1 MKDKN
6 KKLIIVVASLLLVI
20 GVSFAY
26 FTVSVLLD
34 GDGASTSGTTAT
46 LGSSELKVEGSLSFS
61 DIDVYPGHK
70 NVSSIKVV
78 ATGDNELIPYHVIW
92 EGENTL
98 NTTLK
103 YTVYKLEQS
112 INVKATCEKKNQ
124 VIEGS
129 KTYYEECNISN
140 ESKLGSIISSGEIKK
155 GETKKNIISDEFITS
170 SKEGEEIYYYVILEY
185 PNNDENQNSDI
196 GGRFSGEVKVEIND
210 IKADISIIATYIE
223 ENGEYKEVEE
233 IPSEGYQLN
242 TEKSSCNNN
251 AILGWDKEN
260 SRIYVERLNKS
271 GTECTL
277 YYDEYV
283 SAKEAILANSKV
295 NDGTPNF
302 SQAAT
307 TDEGIY
313 KTEDDWGESYYFR
326 GAVTNNWLKFAG
338 YYWRI
343 IRINGDGSIR
353 AIYNGTSTTAT
364 EKNTMINN
372 GDNQDF
378 GSDYDQF
385 EYVGYMYTEGEQ
397 HGNTTNSSIKTVIDN
412 WYNSNLKSYADKISK
427 EAGFCGDREMASGY
441 EWSSKP
447 SSDTYCLGHERLAQN
462 SNSVN
467 PTLKCSNSLDLYTV
481 SGSSKGNKALTNPVG
496 LIIADEV
503 AMAGAKYGNGNTSY
517 YLYVDEPY
525 WTMSPYGFFPLN
537 TFPTNMFY
545 IDWSGGI
552 GIVNSAYSFGVRP
565 VINIVGDVTLTG
577 TGTNS
582 DPYVVIGAE

>member
-295 NDGTPNF
+295 NDGTPDF
-302 SQAAT
+302 SKIAT

-326 GAVTNNWLKFAG
+326 GAVNNNWLKFAG

-353 AIYNGTSTTAT
+353 LIYNGIADSDKPDSSNVAGTSTQLQNS
-364 EKNTMINN
+364 EFNSLYN
-372 GDNQDF
+372 DNM
-378 GSDYDQF
+378 
-385 EYVGYMYTEGEQ
+385 YVGYMYTSNQ
-397 HGNTTNSSIKTVIDN
+397 AHGLGSSSTIKEVLDN
-412 WYNSNLKSYADKISK
+412 WYQTNIINKGYESK
-427 EAGFCGDREMASGY
+427 VSIEAGFCGDRTSYSGNGIGTAATDY
-441 EWSSKP
+441 
-447 SSDTYCLGHERLAQN
+447 TVYNRLIMN
-462 SNSVN
+462 KL
-467 PTLKCSNSLDLYTV
+467 PILKCSNNNDLYTI
-481 SGSSKGNKALTNPVG
+481 SLSSKGNKVLTNPIG
-496 LIIADEV
+496 LITADEV
-503 AMAGAKYGNGNTSY
+503 SMAGGVYGQTNQSY
-517 YLYVDEPY
+517 YLYTNTNY
-525 WTMSPYGFFPLN
+525 WTISPYLFH
-537 TFPTNMFY
+537 
-545 IDWSGGI
+545 SGSASVSRVDYNGQI
-552 GIVNSAYSFGVRP
+552 SSNYVYNSNGVRP
-565 VINIVGDVTLTG
+565 VINLASDVIISGIG
-577 TGTNS
+577 TS
-582 DPYVVIGAE
+582 DDPYVVIGAK

>member
-103 YTVYKLEQS
+103 YTVYKVEQS

-295 NDGTPNF
+295 NDGTPDF
-302 SQAAT
+302 SKIAT

-326 GAVTNNWLKFAG
+326 GAVTNNWVKFAG

-353 AIYNGTSTTAT
+353 LIYNGTSTQTT
-364 EKNTMINN
+364 GDTTLINN
-372 GDNQDF
+372 GINQAF
-378 GSDYDQF
+378 NTNYNRN
-385 EYVGYMYTEGEQ
+385 EYVGYMYTINQQ
-397 HGNTTNSSIKTVIDN
+397 HGNGTSSSIKTVIDS
-412 WYNSNLKSYADKISK
+412 WYSSNLASYSDKISK
-427 EAGFCGDREMASGY
+427 EAGFCGDREPSTSSTTSNGSGGTGTTT
-441 EWSSKP
+441 
-447 SSDTYCLGHERLAQN
+447 TYYGGYIRLRTN
-462 SNSVN
+462 KN
-467 PTLKCSNSLDLYTV
+467 PNLKCNNSTDLYTL
-481 SGSSKGNKALTNPVG
+481 SESSKGNKALSNPVG
-496 LIIADEV
+496 LITADEV
-503 AMAGAKYGNGNTSY
+503 AMAGGVWETTNQSY
-517 YLYVDEPY
+517 YLYTGQNY
-525 WTMSPYGFFPLN
+525 WPMSPSNFFGGFARMLYVSSDG
-537 TFPTNMFY
+537 TL
-545 IDWSGGI
+545 SVVG
-552 GIVNSAYSFGVRP
+552 VNYARGVRP
-565 VINIVGDVTLTG
+565 VINLRSDITILSGDG
-577 TGTNS
+577 TSSN
-582 DPYVVIGAE
+582 PYVIL

>member
-103 YTVYKLEQS
+103 YTVYKVEQS

-326 GAVTNNWLKFAG
+326 GAVTNNWVKFAG

-353 AIYNGTSTTAT
+353 LIYNGTSTEAT
-364 EKNTMINN
+364 GEEAQIETSKFNN
-372 GDNQDF
+372 LYNNNA
-378 GSDYDQF
+378 
-385 EYVGYMYTEGEQ
+385 YVGYMYTSGQ
-397 HGNTTNSSIKTVIDN
+397 VHGLGTNSGIKDILDS
-412 WYNSNLKSYADKISK
+412 WYQTNITNKGYGNKVST
-427 EAGFCGDREMASGY
+427 EVGFCGDREPSTSAS
-441 EWSSKP
+441 SSNG
-447 SSDTYCLGHERLAQN
+447 SGGTGTTTTYYGASIRLDIN
-462 SNSVN
+462 KT
-467 PTLKCSNSLDLYTV
+467 PTLKCKNSSDLYTIN
-481 SGSSKGNKALTNPVG
+481 GSSKGNKALTNPVG
-496 LIIADEV
+496 LITADEV
-503 AMAGAKYGNGNTSY
+503 AMAGGVYGQINQNY
-517 YLYVDEPY
+517 YLYTNQIY
-525 WTMSPYGFFPLN
+525 WTMSPYYF
-537 TFPTNMFY
+537 
-545 IDWSGGI
+545 SI
-552 GIVNSAYSFGVRP
+552 GSSSSWASVSVVNSIGNLGYNCVDNSRGVRP
-565 VINIVGDVTLTG
+565 VINIASDVEITG
-577 TGTNS
+577 SGTSS
-582 DPYVVIGAE
+582 DPYVVI